1 MCGLTSCHTGDRL
14 QSIDSKL
21 LFRSVQTTHLA
32 YADVYP
38 KPCYRV
44 ALNSRNVRRS
54 EQSACSWTV
63 FLPPL
68 LPPALSFIIIKVRF
82 MSESLGEGTL
92 HFQSVRG
99 PVKRWQCLPDEKQRF
114 YFEKTWE
121 SFTWIRAVLMT
132 RLTSSLH
139 SETSGLWSSRF
150 DEKASRWD
158 RKYSAVEKRKFKF
171 YLPLNAELQP
181 SILPTNIYHLL

>member
-1 MCGLTSCHTGDRL
+1 MCGLTSCLTVDRL

-21 LFRSVQTTHLA
+21 PFRSMQTTHLA
-32 YADVYP
+32 HADVYP

-44 ALNSRNVRRS
+44 ALNSHSVHHS

-68 LPPALSFIIIKVRF
+68 LLLALSFIIIKV

-99 PVKRWQCLPDEKQRF
+99 SVKRWQCLPDEKQRF

-121 SFTWIRAVLMT
+121 SFTWIRAALMT

-158 RKYSAVEKRKFKF
+158 RKYSAGEKRKFMC
-171 YLPLNAELQP
+171 
-181 SILPTNIYHLL
+181 H